1 MSSTKL
7 TSDLNR
13 STLQSNPFSLIN
25 NFLLA
30 NLEDNLHE
38 QGIEE
43 LETCLLY
50 ELKKQASLRG
60 VILNCCNLLTTDH
73 QDLKRL
79 SLLITT
85 IRLMG
90 ADIGIYGI
98 SPGLAVI
105 IVASGVKLDKVE
117 IGADLD
123 DLLGKLQKRK
133 WNGS

>member
-1 MSSTKL
+1 MSYSKL

-13 STLQSNPFSLIN
+13 TTVQSSPFSLIN

-38 QGIEE
+38 QGIDE
-43 LETCLLY
+43 LETRLLC
-50 ELKKQASLRG
+50 ELNKQAGLRG
-60 VILNCCNLLTTDH
+60 VIFNCCNLLTTDH
-73 QDLKRL
+73 HDLKRL
-79 SLLITT
+79 SLLIAA

-90 ADIGIYGI
+90 VDIGIYGV
-98 SPGLAVI
+98 SPGLAVM

-123 DLLGKLQKRK
+123 DLLVNLQK
-133 WNGS
+133 